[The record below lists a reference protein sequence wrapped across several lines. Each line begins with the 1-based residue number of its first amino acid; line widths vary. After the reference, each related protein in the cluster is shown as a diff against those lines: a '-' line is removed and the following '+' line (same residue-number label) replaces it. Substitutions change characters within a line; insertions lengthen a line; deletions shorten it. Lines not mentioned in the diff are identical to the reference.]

1 MNDQKLKWPL
11 IASLILNLFLIGG
24 VASGAYHLFWSDKAP
39 LAGKGGLHSLRFAA
53 DKLSTER
60 QNEFNKI
67 LRDTRQAARP
77 LIDSAKDARTEVR
90 TLLAATNFDR
100 TAINTA
106 LAHVR
111 EADTALR
118 IRTEESLVNFAES
131 LSPEER
137 QKLAEGLARRGPLR
151 QQPDVTKDMLK

>member
-53 DKLSTER
+53 DKLSAER
-60 QNEFNKI
+60 QNEFHQI
-67 LRDTRQAARP
+67 LHDTRQAARP
-77 LIDSAKDARTEVR
+77 LIDSAKEARTEVR

-151 QQPDVTKDMLK
+151 QQPDVTKDMPK